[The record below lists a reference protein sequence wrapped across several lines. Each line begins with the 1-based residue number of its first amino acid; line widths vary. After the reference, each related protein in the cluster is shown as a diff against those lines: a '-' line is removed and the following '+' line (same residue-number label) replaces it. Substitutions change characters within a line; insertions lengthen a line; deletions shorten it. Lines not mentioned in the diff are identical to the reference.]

1 MRSPFEEA
9 SVFSFGLFNK
19 LVNNVDLSTNSR
31 EYGDVVDSTYSMD
44 ITSMLS
50 GTLHLYPD
58 SNYVTILY
66 IILLHVLAY
75 YVATT

>member
-58 SNYVTILY
+58 SNYVTISY